1 MKSLPLIIPYLLAQL
16 EETRNQTVEI
26 ETEKDN
32 EEETLENNE
41 TVVEEDEF
49 QEELQENSTSI
60 DFVDLNSTDTELA
73 LDELESN
80 ETETTTE
87 EPTTTS
93 TTTTTTTTT
102 IKFGE
107 CVEKFDEE
115 GNHICLTEIKGKFIY
130 ENILVKKTIQFRSQW
145 RIRSSQLRIQRAD

>member
-93 TTTTTTTTT
+93 TTTTTTSTTTTTTT

-115 GNHICLTEIKGKFIY
+115 GNHICLTEIKGKFMKI
-130 ENILVKKTIQFRSQW
+130 F
-145 RIRSSQLRIQRAD
+145 